1 MCDRTGF
8 VIITDTAHITT
19 EALVHT
25 FMQEF
30 LLKVGL
36 CGLIVVDAGSTFL
49 GQFEAMCQILS
60 ICLHATARGNHKAVS
75 VEHFW

>member
-1 MCDRTGF
+1 MCDLTGF
-8 VIITDTAHITT
+8 VIITDTAHITA

-36 CGLIVVDAGSTFL
+36 CGLIIVDAGSTFL
-49 GQFEAMCQILS
+49 GQFKAMCWILS
-60 ICLHATARGNHKAVS
+60 IHLHTATQGNHKAVS